1 MGHLFSAV
9 DRARKLRRSPTNAER
24 MLWQHLRLRQ
34 FGQHKFRRQ
43 RPIGSYIVDF
53 VCLEKDLIIEV
64 DGDQH
69 DERTEYDEKRTR
81 WLESQGFTVLRF
93 SDHEV
98 LTEIESVREVI
109 WNELEDAPSLILP
122 RNGGEEESI
131 RAFHYRRH

>member
-1 MGHLFSAV
+1 
-9 DRARKLRRSPTNAER
+9 
-24 MLWQHLRLRQ
+24 MLKEC
-34 FGQHKFRRQ
+34 FGNISGSGNSVSNKFRRQ

-53 VCLEKDLIIEV
+53 VCLEKELIIEV

-69 DERTEYDEKRTR
+69 DERKEYDEKRTR

-122 RNGGEEESI
+122 RNGGEEE
-131 RAFHYRRH
+131 

>member
-1 MGHLFSAV
+1 
-9 DRARKLRRSPTNAER
+9 
-24 MLWQHLRLRQ
+24 
-34 FGQHKFRRQ
+34 
-43 RPIGSYIVDF
+43 
-53 VCLEKDLIIEV
+53 VCLEKELIIEV

-69 DERTEYDEKRTR
+69 DERKEYDEKRTR

-122 RNGGEEESI
+122 RNGGEEE
-131 RAFHYRRH
+131 